1 MTSHT
6 TSDTPVGG
14 FAGNPA
20 ESYAPPA
27 AGSCCGTTSAGESIE
42 AAAGGCCGSDTAGA
56 ASSCCGSDTA
66 GAASSCCGSS
76 GVTDE
81 AVTTGGGC
89 CG

>member
-56 ASSCCGSDTA
+56 ASSCCGS
-66 GAASSCCGSS
+66 S